1 MYVSPAT
8 TYNEL
13 VNAMNNNNNKRCTNT
28 ADVSIHVFV
37 VLPKIYI
44 KILLLLLSVTLK
56 FLFRM
61 SGRVVAKEDT

>member
-1 MYVSPAT
+1 MLGHMANLIFYKKANVYQWMYVSPAT

-37 VLPKIYI
+37 VLLKIYI
-44 KILLLLLSVTLK
+44 KILAL
-56 FLFRM
+56 
-61 SGRVVAKEDT
+61 

>member
-13 VNAMNNNNNKRCTNT
+13 VNAMNKNNNNRYTNT

-37 VLPKIYI
+37 VL
-44 KILLLLLSVTLK
+44 LK
-56 FLFRM
+56 LI
-61 SGRVVAKEDT
+61 